1 MPRPPLPLGTYG
13 SISRTAVER
22 VKLSDGKFRDLAL
35 VAADRKHHRPE
46 DTDHLTPVT
55 PTAYV
60 ARARFRDFDGRTR
73 KVEVWGTSGAA
84 AERALILSL
93 ADRSAPSGESI
104 TGSSRLSELAVVWLA
119 ELERSN
125 LATNSQR
132 RYRELVE
139 HHILPGVGGLMV
151 REATVAPLDR
161 FIRSVADNTG
171 AATAKGART
180 VLSQMLGLAARY
192 DAIPQNPIRDTSP
205 VTSVRKEIRALTERE
220 VRALRAK
227 LAADKKAVV
236 AGLPDLADFM
246 LGTGVRIGEA
256 LALRWADLD
265 LGSPIATVTN
275 TGTVVRVEGK
285 GLTIQDRL
293 MLPPFVVAMLL
304 RRQVDQSVANA
315 WDLVFPSSA
324 GTLREP
330 QNLHRQW
337 RNARDRAGFGW
348 VTPHTFRKSVA
359 TAIALGDLRA
369 AADQLV
375 HSGTAVAERHYVQRT
390 GAGPDARAQLESFVS
405 LGEQGDSS
413 NHKSD
418 DSRGLNQH

>member
-1 MPRPPLPLGTYG
+1 MTGVARPPLPLGTYG

-22 VKLSDGKFRDLAL
+22 IRLPGAGKYRVVGL
-35 VAADRKHHRPE
+35 VTIDRRHYRPE
-46 DTDHLTPVT
+46 DTERLTPVT
-55 PTAYV
+55 PTAFV
-60 ARARFRDFDGRTR
+60 ARARFRDFDGHTR
-73 KVEVWGTSGAA
+73 KVEAWGTSGAA

-104 TGSSRLSELAVVWLA
+104 TGSSRLTELAVVWLA
-119 ELERSN
+119 ELERSS
-125 LATNSQR
+125 LASNSRR

-139 HHILPGVGGLMV
+139 HHILPGVGGLMI

-161 FIRSVADNTG
+161 FLRSVADNTG
-171 AATAKGART
+171 AATAKGTRT

-205 VTSVRKEIRALTERE
+205 VSSQRKEIRALSERE

-265 LGSPIATVTN
+265 LGSAVATVTI
-275 TGTVVRVEGK
+275 TGTVVRVQSQ
-285 GLTIQDRL
+285 GLTIQDHPKSAAGRRRL

-304 RRQVDQSVANA
+304 RRQVDQSVANT
-315 WDLVFPSSA
+315 WDLVFPSAA

-337 RNARDRAGFGW
+337 RNARERAGFGW

-359 TAIALGDLRA
+359 TAIALGDLRG
-369 AADQLV
+369 AADQLG
-375 HSGTAVAERHYVQRT
+375 HSGTAVTERHYVQRT
-390 GAGPDARAQLESFVS
+390 GAGPDARALLDEAFGRRQDE
-405 LGEQGDSS
+405 
-413 NHKSD
+413 
-418 DSRGLNQH
+418 